1 MYSIKAYYEEDEK
14 ILPCAPG
21 RTLNETLELNL
32 ISLLNKVREAAGKIG
47 EQKLGDTAHSVIMTK
62 SGARGNTLNLTQMAS
77 CVGQQSVRQERIK
90 RGYIDRTLPHFH
102 VNDLTPRA
110 RGFVEN
116 SYRTGLRPEEFFF
129 HSMGGREGLVD
140 TAVRTSSSGYMQ
152 RRLVNALQDMVVE
165 NDLTVRTSEH
175 NIIQFCYGDDGID
188 PAHSDAGDVINLEQV
203 VEKTRS
209 FKDLKENEKRIAKE
223 MDGESHPEFPVEW
236 FSPELIKKQAPA
248 KVETP
253 AKKAVEKVA
262 PKPVEVTESVISTS
276 KDEEEKAPKK
286 EKLRKRNPLP
296 LKKRKSKKQ
305 NPLLPLRKKLLQKFQ
320 LLNQ

>member
-1 MYSIKAYYEEDEK
+1 M
-14 ILPCAPG
+14 G
-21 RTLNETLELNL
+21 L
-32 ISLLNKVREAAGKIG
+32 I
-47 EQKLGDTAHSVIMTK
+47 
-62 SGARGNTLNLTQMAS
+62 
-77 CVGQQSVRQERIK
+77 
-90 RGYIDRTLPHFH
+90 
-102 VNDLTPRA
+102 
-110 RGFVEN
+110 
-116 SYRTGLRPEEFFF
+116 
-129 HSMGGREGLVD
+129 
-140 TAVRTSSSGYMQ
+140 
-152 RRLVNALQDMVVE
+152 
-165 NDLTVRTSEH
+165 
-175 NIIQFCYGDDGID
+175 

-203 VEKTRS
+203 VEKTQS

-248 KVETP
+248 KVEAP

-286 EKLRKRNPLP
+286 EKASKKKSSA